1 MKHISQRQ
9 GGMTGLGIFLILVI
23 LACFVIFG
31 LRLFPLYNE
40 HLGVKSAMESIINQ
54 PPAKRKTIKQ
64 IRRLFLRA
72 ANVNS
77 LYYFSDRNVKD
88 HVNIKKSKDGKTKYL
103 HVKFQNSNNLFKN
116 IFLMVDTD
124 ETMVLSGGKSK

>member
-9 GGMTGLGIFLILVI
+9 DGMTGLGIFLILVVI
-23 LACFVIFG
+23 ACFVTFG
-31 LRLFPLYNE
+31 LRIFPLYNE

-54 PPAKRKTIKQ
+54 PPAKRKTIKD
-64 IRRLFLRA
+64 IRRLFLKA

-77 LYYFSDRNVKD
+77 LYYFNDQNVKD
-88 HVNIKKSKDGKTKYL
+88 HVNMKKSKDGKTKYL
-103 HVKFQNSNNLFKN
+103 HVKFQNTNNLFKN

-124 ETMVLSGGKSK
+124 ETMELTSGKSK